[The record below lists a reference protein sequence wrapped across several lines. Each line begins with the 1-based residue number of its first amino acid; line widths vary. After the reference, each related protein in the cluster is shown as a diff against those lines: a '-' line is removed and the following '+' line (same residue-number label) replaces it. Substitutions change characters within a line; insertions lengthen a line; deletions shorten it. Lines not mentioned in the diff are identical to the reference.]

1 MTRRLATDYPEDS
14 YQEPRSAA
22 AIPLPHLGV
31 SPVLLCDKTHI
42 MAGFPEE
49 SAGEGQGLCGAAT
62 AVFSH
67 VDPEPVP
74 KGALIWGALQAAFR
88 QREKP
93 GVEGG

>member
-1 MTRRLATDYPEDS
+1 
-14 YQEPRSAA
+14 
-22 AIPLPHLGV
+22 
-31 SPVLLCDKTHI
+31 

-49 SAGEGQGLCGAAT
+49 SAGEGQGLGGAAT